1 MVDMTQNPGPAMA
14 PTNDTSGLDRFF
26 GWLRS
31 MDLRRDGDDKWIAGV
46 CSGIARRLGID
57 PIVVRAAVVLL
68 VILGGLGFT
77 IYLVAWA
84 FIPNDKDEVVA
95 ERAVRGG
102 DVLGI
107 ILLVV
112 IALSLFGGLGFAGDN
127 GGFVWFWWVLLPVG
141 VVVWLVTRNRRPGQ
155 MREAAGQAAQWTH
168 QASDRV
174 AAASVELGERAEQWS
189 ANRAKPSST
198 SAPVPPWA
206 PGQEPPMTYAA
217 PPAPAGTAPSG
228 SAPADTPAGPYA
240 APPSAGPAYG
250 PPAQPPAPPAYAAP
264 RSPRTPP
271 PPRPPRRRSA
281 GFVGAVLVGGLALA
295 AYGLT
300 LWLHDNGNWAGSDET
315 VALAVAL
322 GVMGIA
328 LVGLGLAGFRAGLTG
343 FVAVLLALTT
353 WAASVVPDL
362 SFGGGVGDR
371 VWRPAATDTSKS
383 YRLSVGSG
391 EVDLSNLPNDPTTP
405 AQVKANVGIGE
416 VKVRVPAD
424 LTVEVRSTVGVGDIS
439 QTRAD
444 RSFDTDPFT
453 DTTSSTDSD
462 RPNVSTVQTFGD
474 GNPDVVVTAH
484 VGIGQIVIGKE

>member
-1 MVDMTQNPGPAMA
+1 MTQNPGPAMA

-155 MREAAGQAAQWTH
+155 MRHAAGQAAQWTH

-189 ANRAKPSST
+189 ANR
-198 SAPVPPWA
+198 
-206 PGQEPPMTYAA
+206 
-217 PPAPAGTAPSG
+217 G

-250 PPAQPPAPPAYAAP
+250 PPAQPPAPPASTAP
-264 RSPRTPP
+264 GSPRTPP

-322 GVMGIA
+322 GVVGIA

-343 FVAVLLALTT
+343 FLAVLLALTT

-371 VWRPAATDTSKS
+371 VWRPTATDTTKS
-383 YRLSVGSG
+383 YRLGVGSG

-424 LTVEVRSTVGVGDIS
+424 LTVQVRSTVGVGDIS

-444 RSFDTDPFT
+444 RTFDTDPFT